1 MQCTCNALK
10 KRRCQILACI
20 AFSLTGNFFVQVT
33 KAQHAA
39 HVILSTSDYSF
50 LGWINKGVGK
60 QQSKLEKNVFAHA
73 RSLTTY
79 KTPLSSV
86 MFGLQLSN
94 SLMRI

>member
-1 MQCTCNALK
+1 VYLQCIKEAALPNTCVHHI
-10 KRRCQILACI
+10 Q
-20 AFSLTGNFFVQVT
+20 SYWQFFVQVT
-33 KAQHAA
+33 KTKHAA

-50 LGWINKGVGK
+50 LDWIKKGAGK

-94 SLMRI
+94 SLMRS